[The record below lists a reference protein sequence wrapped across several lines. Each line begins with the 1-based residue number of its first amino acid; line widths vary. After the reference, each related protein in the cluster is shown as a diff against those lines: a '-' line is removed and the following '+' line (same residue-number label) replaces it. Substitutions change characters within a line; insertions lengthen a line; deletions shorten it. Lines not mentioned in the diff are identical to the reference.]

1 MASFIGGRFL
11 DKKDEMSVQY
21 GNNIYLAPSP
31 VVPPFLLISNITQAT
46 NAVVTVTT
54 ANQYVAGQRVYFSV
68 PFTYGMFQ
76 INGLSST
83 IQAVDVTNLIFT
95 MDISTI
101 LFDAFIVPVSGEQ
114 PATLSPS
121 GAHNLYNVTTVPF
134 HALDGTVGN

>member
-1 MASFIGGRFL
+1 MTI
-11 DKKDEMSVQY
+11 QY
-21 GNNIYLAPSP
+21 GNNIFLPPSP
-31 VVPPFLLISNITQAT
+31 VVPPFLLISNISQAT

-54 ANQYVAGQRVYFSV
+54 ANQYVVGQRVYFSV

-76 INGLSST
+76 INSLSST

-95 MDISTI
+95 MDIDST
-101 LFDAFIVPVSGEQ
+101 LFDAFTVPASGEQ

-121 GAHNLYNVTTVPF
+121 GAHNLYNTTTVPF